1 MVPMRPAWNR
11 SGGVEKEKRNPSCCE
26 WAEHLDVE
34 ERGGVDGDA
43 VLLVQILRHLHLVLL
58 LDRLDGALEA
68 GVRRQRPQLLQLVQV
83 RDPVLADLLLGPEKT
98 RSELRDQMST
108 VEVVGLEGKKNPE
121 NNEMV
126 SCFMEDGPTSAMTSD
141 RAELQRRS
149 HRRGVIPLVLF
160 WNLAGS
166 IS

>member
-108 VEVVGLEGKKNPE
+108 VEVVGLEGKKK
-121 NNEMV
+121 
-126 SCFMEDGPTSAMTSD
+126 S
-141 RAELQRRS
+141 
-149 HRRGVIPLVLF
+149 
-160 WNLAGS
+160 
-166 IS
+166 